1 MPEIIWASS
10 AAESAL
16 ATPSADK
23 QAEGWGLEAPAF
35 EFMNWLQNRTDR
47 RLNKLE
53 EPWTHTVHISP
64 ANAREAVIPAGE
76 RYACP
81 QYVVG
86 ARQLRVYL
94 EGIPCTAGENAQYM
108 EVGLEGQVSTNIRWN
123 DDIDPEYEV
132 RIEAPIRATE
142 LVSFVNVTLEDVTTE
157 IVSTMANAA
166 LQLHV
171 KQEVFDS
178 PADTRDAVIPAN
190 TDFTVSE
197 YTVGE
202 SELNIHKDGVKLM
215 EGVDYIEIGEAGSTS
230 TTIQFT
236 DPVEIADSLSIVSSI
251 RATGSMT
258 VYPEESTNVTAVV
271 EDVLA
276 ETGVSTVVEKVDE
289 ALAVAQEAKAIAE
302 GSPIMEV
309 E

>member
-23 QAEGWGLEAPAF
+23 QAEGWGLETPPF
-35 EFMNWLQNRTDR
+35 EVMNWLQNRTDR
-47 RLNKLE
+47 RLNYLE
-53 EPWTHTVHISP
+53 EPWTHYYHVSE
-64 ANAREAVIPAGE
+64 AYSREDVIPAGE

-81 QYVVG
+81 KYVVG
-86 ARQLRVYL
+86 ASQLRVYL
-94 EGIPCTAGENAQYM
+94 DGIPCNMGENAQYT

-123 DDIDPEYEV
+123 DDIDPEYEI
-132 RIEAPIRATE
+132 RIESPVRATE
-142 LVSFVNVTLEDVTTE
+142 LVGLVNVSIEDVTTE
-157 IVSTMANAA
+157 VVSTMATSA
-166 LQLHV
+166 LNLHV
-171 KQEVFDS
+171 TQETYDS
-178 PADTRDAVIPAN
+178 PADTREAIIPAY
-190 TDFTVSE
+190 TDYTVGE

-202 SELNIHKDGVKLM
+202 YELNIHKCGVKLM
-215 EGVDYIEIGEAGSTS
+215 SGVDYLEIGEAGSTS

-236 DPVEIADSLSIVSSI
+236 DDVEVADSLSIVSSI

-258 VYPEESTNVTAVV
+258 VYPEDSTNVTAVV

-276 ETGVSTVVEKVDE
+276 ETGVATVVETAE
-289 ALAVAQEAKAIAE
+289 QALATAQEALDAVESAA
-302 GSPIMEV
+302 IMEV

>member
-23 QAEGWGLEAPAF
+23 QAEGWGLETPPF
-35 EFMNWLQNRTDR
+35 EIMNWLQNRTDR

-53 EPWTHTVHISP
+53 EPWTHNVLVSP
-64 ANAREAVIPAGE
+64 AYSRDAVIPAGE

-94 EGIPCTAGENAQYM
+94 DGIPCSDGENAQYM

-132 RIEAPIRATE
+132 RIESPIRATE
-142 LVSFVNVTLEDVTTE
+142 LVGFVNVTLEDVTSE
-157 IVSTMANAA
+157 IVNTMANTA

-171 KQEVFDS
+171 KQEVFES

-190 TDFTVSE
+190 TDFTINE

-215 EGVDYIEIGEAGSTS
+215 EGVDYVEIGEPGSTS

-276 ETGVSTVVEKVDE
+276 ETGVATVVEKVDE
-289 ALAVAQEAKAIAE
+289 ALSVAHEAMALVE
-302 GSPIMEV
+302 SSPIMEV